1 MDYQQTLDYLYAQ
14 LPMFQRQGASAYKK
28 DLTNTLALCEF
39 LGNPQHKFKSIHIA
53 GTNGKG
59 STSHMLAAVFQQ
71 HGYKTGLY
79 TSPHLIDFRE
89 RIRIN
94 GEMISQEEVISF
106 TQKVKPVIESVQPS
120 FFELTVAMA
129 FDYFSREKV
138 DIAIIE
144 TGLGGRLDSTNV
156 ITPELSIITNIGWD
170 HMDLLGNSLQAIAT
184 EKAGIIKANIPV
196 VIGDKQEATSPV
208 FMKKVHDL
216 NAPLIFAEDLNI
228 QPDEWESDLKG
239 VYQFQNKRTVLAA
252 LEQIKDTWKLND
264 EDIRS
269 ALKNTCKLTGF
280 MGRWQI
286 LGSSPKII
294 ADVAH
299 NKNGLAAVMPQLLS
313 ESYRHLFVVFGVVKD
328 KDLSGMIELLPEKAT
343 YLICEPGVPRK
354 MDALTLFQFM
364 KEAGFDARLCGS
376 VTDAI
381 REALH
386 HAGPEDMIYIGG
398 SSFVVADALAFW
410 SDTYGLKMS

>member
-1 MDYQQTLDYLYAQ
+1 M
-14 LPMFQRQGASAYKK
+14 
-28 DLTNTLALCEF
+28 
-39 LGNPQHKFKSIHIA
+39 
-53 GTNGKG
+53 
-59 STSHMLAAVFQQ
+59 
-71 HGYKTGLY
+71 
-79 TSPHLIDFRE
+79 
-89 RIRIN
+89 
-94 GEMISQEEVISF
+94 
-106 TQKVKPVIESVQPS
+106 
-120 FFELTVAMA
+120 
-129 FDYFSREKV
+129 
-138 DIAIIE
+138 
-144 TGLGGRLDSTNV
+144 
-156 ITPELSIITNIGWD
+156 
-170 HMDLLGNSLQAIAT
+170 
-184 EKAGIIKANIPV
+184 